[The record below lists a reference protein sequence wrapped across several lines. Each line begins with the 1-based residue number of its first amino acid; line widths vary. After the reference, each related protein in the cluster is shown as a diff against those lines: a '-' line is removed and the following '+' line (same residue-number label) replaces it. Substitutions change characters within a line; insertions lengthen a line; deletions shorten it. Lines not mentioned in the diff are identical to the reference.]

1 MHLPHRL
8 VSLLTSA
15 ALVVALGA
23 CAPGPERVDPL
34 SEPTPFSFEVAN
46 PDEVVGPVFGVMLTP
61 FEPNPMF
68 GGRALAPAA
77 ADLEGFVYAT
87 IDAALDADGLV
98 TGSLIS
104 VYDFPR
110 INEALGLE
118 FGWLLFFPPEGC
130 PMTATNGAE
139 AALAPLPYMAVWDGE
154 SFVGDEPDAD
164 AIVYLENF
172 ERVDGE
178 GSAYTETFVGYVPVA
193 SQSAWSASTDGPCV
207 PDEEPNAT
215 LTVDVAIDAGWQFLR
230 YTSVRT
236 SDGVDMTYADELV
249 SLTLDEV
256 AAAGIIGEARPPGV
270 MPLESHS
277 APSTQ
282 AGLSLLFR

>member
-1 MHLPHRL
+1 MRPSHRL
-8 VSLLTSA
+8 ACALALA
-15 ALVVALGA
+15 ALVFALGA
-23 CAPGPERVDPL
+23 CGPGPEQVDPL
-34 SEPTPFSFEVAN
+34 SEPVAFSFELAN
-46 PDEVVGPVFGVMLTP
+46 PDEVAGPLFGVMLTP

-77 ADLEGFVYAT
+77 ADVEGFVYAT
-87 IDAALDADGLV
+87 IDAALDADGLA

-130 PMTATNGAE
+130 PMTATNAAE

-154 SFVGDEPDAD
+154 SFVGDEPDVD
-164 AIVYLENF
+164 AIVHFESF
-172 ERVDGE
+172 ERVDGA
-178 GSAYTETFVGYVPVA
+178 GGAFTETFVGYVPVA
-193 SQSAWSASTDGPCV
+193 SQSAWSAATDGACV

-230 YTSVRT
+230 YTSVT
-236 SDGVDMTYADELV
+236 TFDGVDTAYADELV
-249 SLTLDEV
+249 SLTLEEI
-256 AAAGIIGEARPPGV
+256 AEAGIIGQALPPGMIPV
-270 MPLESHS
+270 GSLSGAS
-277 APSTQ
+277 LRTGPST
-282 AGLSLLFR
+282 LFR